1 MGNQRRRDRTS
12 CRERLERTS
21 HGANA
26 DRRLPRRGGDS
37 VMSTDPLP
45 DFRDAAPLPEKILQ
59 FDDLVAAVGA
69 DRDDFNFDLLKR
81 AYDFAEKHHEGQIR
95 RSGDPYLHH
104 CVSVAAVLAELNLDA
119 TTIAAGLL
127 HDILEDT
134 QVSYEELRSNFG
146 EAIATIVN
154 GVSKIGGIK
163 FNSPEEHQAEN
174 WRKML
179 LSIAQ
184 D

>member
-1 MGNQRRRDRTS
+1 M
-12 CRERLERTS
+12 ERAP

-26 DRRLPRRGGDS
+26 DRGLSCRGGHSAVSTRPMADFGDS
-37 VMSTDPLP
+37 SPP
-45 DFRDAAPLPEKILQ
+45 PEKILHYE
-59 FDDLVAAVGA
+59 DLVAAVGE
-69 DRDDFNFDLLKR
+69 RRDFNFDLLRR
-81 AYDFAEKHHEGQIR
+81 AYDFAEKYHEGQIR

-104 CVSVAAVLAELNLDA
+104 CVSVAAILAELNLDA

-134 QVSYEELRSNFG
+134 QVSHEELRSHFG
-146 EAIATIVN
+146 EAIASIVE